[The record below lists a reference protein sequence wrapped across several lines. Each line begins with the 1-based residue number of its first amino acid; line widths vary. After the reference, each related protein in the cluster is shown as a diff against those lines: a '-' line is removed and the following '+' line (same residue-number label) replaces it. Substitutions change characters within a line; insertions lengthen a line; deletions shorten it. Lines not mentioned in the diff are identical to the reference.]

1 MRKTPFV
8 FDTHVALGVVEIAF
22 ATIKAALTTTHKGAR
37 RVCFGYSGIP
47 EI

>member
-22 ATIKAALTTTHKGAR
+22 GSMKAGLTIPCKGAG